1 MFLLGSGRRLFGRI
15 AHAVELREDQVPDF
29 DLAEGRVVVDFAAR
43 AADAVGPLAGGV
55 GRPEV
60 LVLAQPLQ
68 PLGRQL
74 DLVEPDAGRLV
85 VVEID
90 RGREL
95 FRRRRPS
102 HFLLGQELPGPVDRL
117 ALEIVAEAE
126 VAQHLEERVVVGGA
140 ADVVDVAGAQAFLAG
155 RGPGELQLAAAEE
168 VVLELVH
175 AGRRE
180 QHRGVPAGH
189 QHVAGP
195 ADAALGLEEG
205 QVFFA
210 EFVGFHA
217 FGPPTCGGETG
228 KGIESLIISADGGPE
243 KPGQGGDH
251 ALATC
256 GQSPPAVQNDSAQ
269 PRAAVPRSS
278 ADASIFQVVGGDYRR
293 RGRLGPPTSC
303 QVRGR

>member
-1 MFLLGSGRRLFGRI
+1 MWKFDLDALQHRGRPLQAHARVDVLAGQRPQIVGRV

-43 AADAVGPLAGGV
+43 AADAVGALAGGV

-60 LVLAQPLQ
+60 FVLAQPLQ

-74 DLVEPDAGRLV
+74 DLVQPDAGRLV
-85 VVEID
+85 VVEVD
-90 RGREL
+90 RGREP
-95 FRRRRPS
+95 FGVQPEP
-102 HFLLGQELPGPVDRL
+102 LLAGQKLPRPVDGL

-126 VAQHLEERVVVGGA
+126 VAQHLEEGVVVGGA
-140 ADVVDVAGAQAFLAG
+140 ADVVDVARAQAFLAG

-168 VVLELVH
+168 MVLELVH

-205 QVFFA
+205 QIFFA
-210 EFVGFHA
+210 
-217 FGPPTCGGETG
+217 
-228 KGIESLIISADGGPE
+228 
-243 KPGQGGDH
+243 
-251 ALATC
+251 
-256 GQSPPAVQNDSAQ
+256 
-269 PRAAVPRSS
+269 
-278 ADASIFQVVGGDYRR
+278 
-293 RGRLGPPTSC
+293 
-303 QVRGR
+303 